1 MIIQLK
7 RNMNSISL
15 LPKKKVFFM
24 LVNPILHIENIY
36 ACTPCKIHLTKEMGK
51 TSTMY
56 LLMQPV
62 DQRCI
67 RNFGQ

>member
-1 MIIQLK
+1 
-7 RNMNSISL
+7 
-15 LPKKKVFFM
+15 M
-24 LVNPILHIENIY
+24 LVNLLLHIENTY

-67 RNFGQ
+67 RNFGNGYFTSSICLIIRCLMLLGN